1 MKNAIAIVGA
11 AAVIMLTTS
20 AGWAESSASSS
31 RFSYGENTV
40 NVNDDTA
47 MSRRAVGTQFDVH
60 ALPSNIVAMDR
71 GQVSSADTSQFS
83 FGENTVNLND
93 DTTLNRR
100 AIRQ

>member
-11 AAVIMLTTS
+11 AAFVMLTTS
-20 AGWAESSASSS
+20 AGWAESGAGSSQ
-31 RFSYGENTV
+31 FSYGENTA

-60 ALPSNIVAMDR
+60 ALPSNIVAMSR
-71 GQVSSADTSQFS
+71 GHVFAAEASQFS

-93 DTTLNRR
+93 DTTFSRR